1 MTGAENEGLTPRE
14 ATPGAASKL
23 FSFARIRSGSSSRFY
38 PGVGAKLRF
47 ANRDVDTLELP
58 GVPSGYLAPGD
69 VVTATYKGV
78 CVFRGDVATISES
91 QRRGDDSTQTVM
103 CVGPWSK
110 MSRLVY
116 RQNWFTGSGYS
127 RSSRLILNQTQ
138 SGTAQNLDSELYEIA
153 DHGATPC
160 GYTVARADV
169 SVSTQHLPFDEC
181 RDITVADAIRRELR
195 FFPKAICRFDYSGA
209 TPALHISK
217 NASPTTA
224 AYVANIPKSRREYVY
239 NAHPITGVDLEIETT
254 GTVDGVEYRQISHQ
268 TAGNTAAGNPDCLY
282 ATLQIR
288 GASSSVTRQ
297 SFKSV
302 TEDIPSNLNDAA
314 WWKARHPRLAN
325 VAQSAISISEAAR
338 SPSNYPRI
346 SAATAGE
353 LEEAGLHCEVSTF
366 TCKATITTTYEKE
379 EEIFLTMNFLTTNA
393 TGTAAQPQ
401 TYTWVVESSSESG
414 ETVPTGLAA
423 TILAERAGSLL
434 SERMTIRLGDS
445 LPQLGDAIVE
455 TEGTVY
461 LQIFEVDCSTL
472 TADLRFGAPDH
483 LSPEDMASLLSGFRN
498 KRTASS
504 ATVRKTGKPEASSKV
519 AMGAIPPLSSTEF
532 APGNKAKTAIFA
544 REANPTAASSRVVID
559 ATGARPKVLITGEG
573 RSINLDTADF
583 PSAQEC
589 SGNIDIHELKYI
601 NSQGAVIKRHG
612 LFCGDIDLSHLKP
625 GLTIAS
631 FTSYPSNN
639 GITYVFTYTDGST
652 SQFHISNGTN
662 GSPGQPGKDGETPD
676 ITANTSGNQTDIFAD
691 GELLATIPHG
701 RTPVIT
707 ATREGNVTTLLVD
720 GVPIAQ
726 ISGGQAELPDKAVVT
741 GASFAISN
749 GKLVCTLLKENLKT
763 GATSTSTA
771 NVCDVG
777 ELDVVTEEAYSFSTH
792 QFTNTR
798 KRVKVIGAAVDATGQ
813 TPFTATPLTG
823 G

>member
-1 MTGAENEGLTPRE
+1 MGGGTGGMTGAENEGLTPRE
-14 ATPGAASKL
+14 ATPSAASKL
-23 FSFARIRSGSSSRFY
+23 FSFARVRSGTSSRFY

-116 RQNWFTGSGYS
+116 RQNWFTGDGYS
-127 RSSRLILNQTQ
+127 RSSRLVLNQNQ
-138 SGTAQNLDSELYEIA
+138 NGSPQNLNSELYEIA
-153 DHGATPC
+153 SHGATPC

-366 TCKATITTTYEKE
+366 TCKATITTEYEKE

-461 LQIFEVDCSTL
+461 LQSFEVDCSTL

-532 APGNKAKTAIFA
+532 APGQKAKTIIGHKV
-544 REANPTAASSRVVID
+544 ANSPSIKFD
-559 ATGARPKVLITGEG
+559 ATGEG
-573 RSINLDTADF
+573 
-583 PSAQEC
+583 
-589 SGNIDIHELKYI
+589 GNVEVKSSEIPVGKTIGTNALTYKGKDGKTKIYY
-601 NSQGAVIKRHG
+601 G
-612 LFCGDIDLSHLKP
+612 LFDRDIDLSDIQSGK
-625 GLTIAS
+625 TIKDVDVSAS
-631 FTSYPSNN
+631 TVE
-639 GITYVFTYTDGST
+639 TVVTFTYSDGST
-652 SQFHISNGTN
+652 TEIHIPHGID
-662 GSPGQPGKDGETPD
+662 GEPGDPGQDGETPE
-676 ITANTSGNQTDIFAD
+676 ITAEKNGGVTHIFAD
-691 GELLATIPHG
+691 GDLIAAIADGH
-701 RTPVIT
+701 TPVIT
-707 ATREGNVTTLLVD
+707 ASKSNGVTTIYVD
-720 GVPIAQ
+720 GRAIAQ
-726 ISGGQAELPDKAVVT
+726 VADGADGQATMPDKDVVT
-741 GASFAISN
+741 GVAFAITG
-749 GKLVCTLLKENLKT
+749 GKLVATLTKENLKT
-763 GATSTSTA
+763 GTVTNPTVD
-771 NVCDVG
+771 VCAIG
-777 ELDVVTEEAYSFSTH
+777 ELDVVVSEAYSSVTH
-792 QFTNTR
+792 QFVNVR
-798 KRVKVIGAAVDATGQ
+798 KRVQVIGTPENAAAQ
-813 TPFTATPLTG
+813 TAFTATPLSG